1 MHLRLPRKE
10 PWFLHKDSPHLD
22 GSYAA
27 FGKVIEGIDV
37 VDQIASVECNHLDQP
52 VIGQMMKSVSVD
64 TKGVEYPEP
73 TKL

>member
-1 MHLRLPRKE
+1 M
-10 PWFLHKDSPHLD
+10 
-22 GSYAA
+22 
-27 FGKVIEGIDV
+27 